1 MINGLEGIP
10 GSGKSYEACV
20 FQVLAALKVGRKVIT
35 NLPLEID
42 AYAAIDPGYR
52 ELIEMR
58 FVAAPVRGTWDPDR
72 VDPATGKGNA
82 FELFPDGHVDAPAD
96 GARPFGTVWCY
107 WSDWKH
113 PRTGLGP
120 LFLVDECHLPM
131 PKIGT
136 AKAVIEWY
144 KLHRH
149 FNCDVLLATQRFR
162 QMCPDIAEIMAMV
175 IKVRKADVLGRP
187 DEYIRKVHAG
197 YRGAVIQESVRKYEP
212 HFFSL
217 YRSHTQGN
225 AVLEAGASDVDV
237 VSVKVKRWTR
247 TAWALVACA
256 IAFNVWFFSTGAKPK
271 DNSPGFKSAVVKPD
285 GKTDFEAIKRIT
297 DAEAARPKV
306 EPETPA
312 SEAAK
317 PVSEPASD
325 VDPEPYAGKGFHLTG
340 VMRLKGRTL
349 YTFAVSASGSV
360 LTSVTSEELVA
371 AGYRWQALTDC
382 AGYLRWGKSSKAIT
396 CDAPQRGIGSPERP
410 LVMRDGYGSD
420 GRTPAG
426 VRGEVP
432 ATGLPGQ
439 VFIDGPGYRDPMA
452 LKGGRG

>member
-42 AYAAIDPGYR
+42 AYAAIDPAYR

-58 FVAAPVRGTWDPDR
+58 YVAAPVRGSWDPDR
-72 VDPATGKGNA
+72 VDPATGKGSA
-82 FELFPDGHVDAPAD
+82 FELFADGHVDPPAE
-96 GARPFGTVWCY
+96 GSRPFGTVWCY

-113 PRTGLGP
+113 PKTGLGP
-120 LFLVDECHLPM
+120 LFLVDECHVPM
-131 PKIGT
+131 PKLGT
-136 AKAVIEWY
+136 AKAVVEWY

-162 QMCPDIAEIMAMV
+162 ALCPDIAEIMAMV

-212 HFFSL
+212 HYFAL

-225 AVLEAGASDVDV
+225 AVLEASAADVAP
-237 VSVKVKRWTR
+237 VSVRVKRWTR
-247 TAWALVACA
+247 TAWALVAVA

-297 DAEAARPKV
+297 DAEAIRRKGDDAKPAVEAV
-306 EPETPA
+306 EPVPEA
-312 SEAAK
+312 S
-317 PVSEPASD
+317 PVL
-325 VDPEPYAGKGFHLTG
+325 DPEPYAGKGLHLTG
-340 VMRLKGRTL
+340 MMTLKGRTV

-360 LTSVTSEELVA
+360 LTAVTSEELVA
-371 AGYRWQALTDC
+371 VGYRWQPMTDC
-382 AGYLRWGKSSKAIT
+382 AGYLRWGKTAKAIT

-426 VRGEVP
+426 ARADHSSAGVP
-432 ATGLPGQ
+432 VQ
-439 VFIDGPGYRDPMA
+439 VLIDGPGYRDPVA
-452 LKGGRG
+452 LKGAKG

>member
-20 FQVLAALKVGRKVIT
+20 FQVLAALKLGRKVIT

-42 AYAAIDPGYR
+42 AYAAIDPAYR

-58 FVAAPVRGTWDPDR
+58 YVAAPIRGSWDADR
-72 VDPATGKGNA
+72 VDPATGKGSA
-82 FELFPDGHVDAPAD
+82 FELFDDGHVEGPAE
-96 GARPFGTVWCY
+96 GSRPFGTVWCY

-113 PRTGLGP
+113 PKTGQGP
-120 LFLVDECHLPM
+120 LFLVDECHVPM
-131 PKIGT
+131 PKLGT
-136 AKAVIEWY
+136 SKAVVEWY

-162 QMCPDIAEIMAMV
+162 ALCPDIAEIMAMV

-212 HFFSL
+212 HYFSL

-225 AVLEAGASDVDV
+225 AVIEAPASDVAP
-237 VSVKVKRWTR
+237 VSVRVKRWTR
-247 TAWALVACA
+247 TAWALVAVA
-256 IAFNVWFFSTGAKPK
+256 IAFNVWFFSQGAKPK
-271 DNSPGFKSAVVKPD
+271 DNAPGFQSAVIKPD

-297 DAEAARPKV
+297 DADAARRGDVAKAATSAD
-306 EPETPA
+306 EGA
-312 SEAAK
+312 SAQ
-317 PVSEPASD
+317 ASP
-325 VDPEPYAGKGFHLTG
+325 VDPEPYGGKGLHLTG
-340 VMRLKGRTL
+340 MMRLGGRTV
-349 YTFAVSASGSV
+349 YTFAVSSTGSV
-360 LTSVTSEELVA
+360 VTAVTSEDLVA
-371 AGYRWQALTDC
+371 VGYRWQPLTDC
-382 AGYLRWGKSSKAIT
+382 AGYLRWGTVAKAIT

-420 GRTPAG
+420 GRVPVGARGGQAPAG
-426 VRGEVP
+426 SASEV
-432 ATGLPGQ
+432 L
-439 VFIDGPGYRDPMA
+439 IDGPGYRDPLS